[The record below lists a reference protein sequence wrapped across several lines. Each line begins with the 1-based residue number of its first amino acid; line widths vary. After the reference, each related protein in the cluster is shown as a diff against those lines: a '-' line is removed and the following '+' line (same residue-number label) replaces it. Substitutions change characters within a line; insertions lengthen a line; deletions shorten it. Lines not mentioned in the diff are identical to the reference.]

1 MPLCPCSLPGASAD
15 GERACGR
22 EGAPSGP
29 PLLRPPFSL
38 PPRLSALI
46 PPPRFTHPLTL
57 PSGTMTTSAP
67 SRRTTISLIILI
79 VVLYLIDQV
88 SKWLIVFNFEP
99 PVYYTDHVSVFDS
112 AALCF
117 DIVRVHNNGVAFGFG
132 NGTLWAPYVFLG
144 VQLAA
149 LAFLI
154 VLYRRGFFFSR
165 LLRVAWALILAGVI
179 GNMTDRLLQ
188 GFFLPGAEQLSFFEN
203 LSRGYVVD
211 FLDVGLPWIHSAVN
225 PDGMYHW
232 PSFNVA
238 DSCVCIAAALFLLV
252 SFLPGQRPD
261 EKETKARSRE
271 TNDQASAPTAEATQ
285 PTAEPT
291 QPASGSDTPQQ
302 S

>member
-1 MPLCPCSLPGASAD
+1 MPLSPRSLPGASAD

-22 EGAPSGP
+22 GSAGTSGHH
-29 PLLRPPFSL
+29 
-38 PPRLSALI
+38 PPRLSAPI
-46 PPPRFTHPLTL
+46 PPPRFTQPFTQ

-67 SRRTTISLIILI
+67 SRRTTISLITLI

-88 SKWLIVFNFEP
+88 SKWLIVFNFDL

-112 AALCF
+112 AVLCF

-144 VQLAA
+144 VQVAA

-165 LLRVAWALILAGVI
+165 LLKLAWALILVGVI

-211 FLDVGLPWIHSAVN
+211 FLDVGLPWINSAVN

-238 DSCVCIAAALFLLV
+238 DSCVCIAAALFLIV
-252 SFLPGQRPD
+252 SFLPGQQPD
-261 EKETKARSRE
+261 QAESNARSQE
-271 TNDQASAPTAEATQ
+271 TSDKPTEPTAEASV
-285 PTAEPT
+285 PN
-291 QPASGSDTPQQ
+291 QPASGSDTRQP